1 MTVVSLVSTCVAIAF
16 LLVLSAFFSASET
29 AAFALGRLR
38 LDYLTRRGNLRAA
51 TLQRMLREPDEF
63 LTTILVGNNI
73 VNTVAA
79 VLGTSVAIFLFKE
92 HAVLIS
98 AVVMTL
104 LVLIVG
110 EIFPKVLATQFS
122 ERIAMA
128 TARPFV
134 MMRVILMP
142 AAKVFTYLIDLVF
155 WLFGIRVV
163 PRQAKVTREELRHAV
178 HVSAESGFLKGG
190 EAGMLHRVFEFNDR
204 LTKEVMIPKD
214 KMVMLDKKMS
224 FDEMLAVVTE
234 QGYTRLPVYEESPD
248 NVVGMIHSKDI
259 LNLLVYREVFILE
272 DLIRKPDFVAA
283 TQPIS
288 EVLLTFQK
296 ERRHIAV
303 VLGDGSLPVG
313 LITMEDILE
322 EIVGEIGD
330 EHDA

>member
-1 MTVVSLVSTCVAIAF
+1 MAIY
-16 LLVLSAFFSASET
+16 V
-29 AAFALGRLR
+29 
-38 LDYLTRRGNLRAA
+38 
-51 TLQRMLREPDEF
+51 
-63 LTTILVGNNI
+63 
-73 VNTVAA
+73 
-79 VLGTSVAIFLFKE
+79 FKE
-92 HAVLIS
+92 HAVFIS

-104 LVLIVG
+104 LVLVVG

-122 ERIAMA
+122 ERIAVA
-128 TARPFV
+128 TARPFA

-142 AAKVFTYLIDLVF
+142 AAKVFACMIDLVF
-155 WLFGIRVV
+155 WLFGIRVA

-190 EAGMLHRVFEFNDR
+190 EAGLLHRVFEFNDR
-204 LTKEVMIPKD
+204 LTREVMIPKD

-224 FDEMLAVVTE
+224 FDEILAVVTE

-248 NVVGMIHSKDI
+248 TIIGMIHTKDI

-303 VLGDGSLPVG
+303 VLGENKVPVG

-322 EIVGEIGD
+322 EIVGEIRD